1 LSRVLFSDPHV
12 TLAYDEASGLV
23 RYTRSSEAFAS
34 VADLRA
40 SHDKMSAALPPFFPS
55 SGLKLLI
62 DVRAAPPRN
71 DEAFEEVVTR
81 LLETFVGRFSVHAFM
96 VKSAVGRLQ
105 TQRLARSRG
114 EAHPS
119 VFDDERAALR
129 YLGVPDA

>member
-1 LSRVLFSDPHV
+1 MSRVLFADAHV

-23 RYTRSSEAFAS
+23 RYTRSSEPFAS
-34 VADLRA
+34 VVEVRD
-40 SHDKMSAALPPFFPS
+40 SHDRMAAALPPFFPS

-71 DEAFEEVVTR
+71 DEAFEQVVTG
-81 LLETFVGRFSVHAFM
+81 LLESFVGRFSTHAFM

-105 TQRLARSRG
+105 TQRLARTRG

-129 YLGVPDA
+129 FLGIPGA